1 MVQAKNAHKML
12 VRKLEGNRSLGRYRC
27 TWEDNIKMYCSSNVW
42 ECSLDLTTSAEGQM
56 TAICEQGDEFLGSMT
71 D

>member
-1 MVQAKNAHKML
+1 M
-12 VRKLEGNRSLGRYRC
+12 
-27 TWEDNIKMYCSSNVW
+27 WEDNIKMYCSSNVW